1 MADAGQESSE
11 GISVSKPVARVMM
24 LVNAAVWGSGY
35 TMLKHVQEN
44 MPTQWMMFFRMASA
58 VLLMAIV
65 FFPRLRRIRLRRYIV
80 PGLILALTY
89 WLGFIFQLK
98 GLETTSPG
106 RNSFFTDTYCVMV
119 PFVVWAFTRKTPQL
133 AASGGR
139 VRLRVRHW
147 SGVAERRRWR
157 GTHAYELR

>member
-1 MADAGQESSE
+1 MLPRVASAATSKVSFGKHDVNTTSDVWKRVRGRMADAGQESSE

-65 FFPRLRRIRLRRYIV
+65 FSHVFAGFACAAISFPV
-80 PGLILALTY
+80 
-89 WLGFIFQLK
+89 
-98 GLETTSPG
+98 
-106 RNSFFTDTYCVMV
+106 
-119 PFVVWAFTRKTPQL
+119 
-133 AASGGR
+133 
-139 VRLRVRHW
+139 
-147 SGVAERRRWR
+147 
-157 GTHAYELR
+157 